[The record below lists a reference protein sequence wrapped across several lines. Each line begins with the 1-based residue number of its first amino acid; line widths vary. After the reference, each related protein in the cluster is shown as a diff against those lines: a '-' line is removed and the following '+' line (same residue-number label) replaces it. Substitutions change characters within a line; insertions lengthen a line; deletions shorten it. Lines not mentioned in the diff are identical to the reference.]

1 MNSAVNQLILDKRGL
16 FEDTYRDIIIW
27 YKYNENLNSWYF
39 RMLDKKNKG
48 RFIERLISKAQIEY
62 ASFDILSSEFNSM
75 RKELIK

>member
-1 MNSAVNQLILDKRGL
+1 MNSDINQLILDKRGL

-27 YKYNENLNSWYF
+27 YKYNENLNSWHF